1 MNDTIRYQWQK
12 LSLVEAHTYTPDGQY
27 HAHHVVRHPGAV
39 VVLPLSDAGNIL
51 LLKQFRPAI
60 NQWIIE
66 APAGTLEAKEPP
78 RDAAKRELEE
88 ETGYVAT
95 RWHFLGIAHPV
106 PGFCDEVQYF
116 YIAQALT
123 STETQLDDD
132 EFIEPYW
139 VSPSQLQALVANG
152 QITDTK
158 TCAIILRALCNGLI
172 PTMDVECLKK

>member
-1 MNDTIRYQWQK
+1 MNDTLRYQWKK
-12 LSLVEAHTYTPDGQY
+12 LSLVETHTQTPDGL
-27 HAHHVVRHPGAV
+27 HHVHHVIRHPGAAV
-39 VVLPLSDAGNIL
+39 ILPLSEDGNIL

-78 RDAAKRELEE
+78 LEAAKRELEE
-88 ETGYVAT
+88 EAGYVAT

-123 STETQLDDD
+123 PTQTQLDDD
-132 EFIEPYW
+132 EFIAPYW

-158 TCAIILRALCNGLI
+158 TCAIILRALFNGLI
-172 PTMDVECLKK
+172 PTMGV